1 MALYDILDSFSFSK
15 SIEDNGIITTLAA
28 IAFAAQRLLPLFQ
41 QLYTGLTTVLSSKQ
55 SLMEALD
62 LLELEYS
69 EVSVV
74 TKSIRF
80 KNILELKNIS
90 FNYNNKTTKF
100 KYIH

>member
-1 MALYDILDSFSFSK
+1 
-15 SIEDNGIITTLAA
+15 
-28 IAFAAQRLLPLFQ
+28 
-41 QLYTGLTTVLSSKQ
+41 
-55 SLMEALD
+55 MEALD

-90 FNYNNKTTKF
+90 FNYNNKTTIF
-100 KYIH
+100 KNLNISIKGSSIGIKGKQVQEKVPY